1 MYEVERGAG
10 NIEYVT
16 HDGAIMKSTI
26 LRDGDNTAANTQ
38 IRLVYNTAVL
48 GTRFSMII
56 NLKNVS
62 TNNQEC
68 MHSIWFNDEKIC

>member
-26 LRDGDNTAANTQ
+26 LQDSDNTAANTQ
-38 IRLVYNTAVL
+38 IRLFITQL
-48 GTRFSMII
+48 FWGQDF
-56 NLKNVS
+56 
-62 TNNQEC
+62 Q
-68 MHSIWFNDEKIC
+68 